1 MKKLK
6 WWDWLLIVLAA
17 TLLLNGLAK
26 LTGTTGPTRTICQ
39 KEAAFFE
46 AHEHVKSRLVAPATA
61 DFASYWDSAV
71 VAEADSAVRIRSYV
85 DAQNGFGANVRTTYW
100 ARLRCTPEGW
110 ALVSLE
116 TQP

>member
-1 MKKLK
+1 MKNLK
-6 WWDWLLIVLAA
+6 WWHWVLIILAA

-26 LTGTTGPTRTICQ
+26 LAGIKGSTSTTCQ

-46 AHEHVKSRLVAPATA
+46 VREHLKPRLVAPATA

-85 DAQNGFGANVRTTYW
+85 DSQNGFGANIRTTYW
-100 ARLRCTPEGW
+100 ARLRCTPQGW